1 MLIVEMI
8 AKIRRAFFVQGKPI
22 KAICPELRISRKV
35 ARKVLRSEATE
46 FRYEREAQPLPKIG
60 PWSVSPSNFDLK
72 HRSPGARMLFGY
84 IALSVSLC
92 SCSESRFGDSKLTE
106 PVTSR
111 ALPRRSASRRTYP
124 LGARRGKIQGTANG
138 GGGAAQR
145 RFENHRFEGGGAK
158 GHSERRIRQG
168 RRNFVR
174 DGESA
179 HNIWAPIHKS
189 RRISPRRVERILC
202 QVIGDRAGVMTD
214 ALTWAG
220 TFHGIGAGLLCDYTP
235 RNGACRSNVRRTEH
249 GCRGL
254 PRQKIEA
261 ALVNKARPLFAGF
274 PEDQGEAY
282 ATILSNHP
290 RMSSKVSAT

>member
-1 MLIVEMI
+1 MTRCGEVNRLIGWPFVE
-8 AKIRRAFFVQGKPI
+8 ASP
-22 KAICPELRISRKV
+22 AICLAHRDLARSQQSPEQHGRDVPPERRK
-35 ARKVLRSEATE
+35 AR
-46 FRYEREAQPLPKIG
+46 REMCTKTSAPPL
-60 PWSVSPSNFDLK
+60 S
-72 HRSPGARMLFGY
+72 GAMKPASY
-84 IALSVSLC
+84 SHQHLS
-92 SCSESRFGDSKLTE
+92 DSKLTE

-158 GHSERRIRQG
+158 GHSERRIRRG

-189 RRISPRRVERILC
+189 RRISPRRVERIVC

-235 RNGACRSNVRRTEH
+235 RNGACRYNVRRTEH
-249 GCRGL
+249 GCRGS

>member
-1 MLIVEMI
+1 MVS
-8 AKIRRAFFVQGKPI
+8 APFRAFRR
-22 KAICPELRISRKV
+22 LDISRCV
-35 ARKVLRSEATE
+35 RTRDISAGEAGTP
-46 FRYEREAQPLPKIG
+46 Q
-60 PWSVSPSNFDLK
+60 
-72 HRSPGARMLFGY
+72 SPGAMKPASY
-84 IALSVSLC
+84 SHQHLS
-92 SCSESRFGDSKLTE
+92 DSKLTE

-189 RRISPRRVERILC
+189 RRISPRRVERIVC

-235 RNGACRSNVRRTEH
+235 RNGACRYNVRRTEH
-249 GCRGL
+249 GCRGS